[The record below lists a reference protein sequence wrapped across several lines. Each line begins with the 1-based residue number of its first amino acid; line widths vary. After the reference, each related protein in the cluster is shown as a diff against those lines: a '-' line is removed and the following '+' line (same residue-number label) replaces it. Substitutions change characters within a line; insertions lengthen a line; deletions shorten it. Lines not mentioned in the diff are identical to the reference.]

1 MFALLGLIL
10 VIAIAVALAPIIL
23 GVLGAM
29 LGLLLTAILY
39 MAAGC
44 PHPQASKPSAE
55 EQERNDRTM
64 QQLDAWE
71 KQDEARRAKR
81 R

>member
-1 MFALLGLIL
+1 MLALLGFI
-10 VIAIAVALAPIIL
+10 IALALAIALAPIIL
-23 GVLGAM
+23 GVIGAM
-29 LGLLLTAILY
+29 LGLILTAILY

-55 EQERNDRTM
+55 EQERNERTM

-71 KQDEARRAKR
+71 KQDEARRDKR